1 VRIHL
6 DTNLL
11 IQTPNWELL
20 PPGDDHEFLVSALA
34 FAEFSEGATHPD
46 PAIAADAAIELIHHR
61 SNYGDGLPFTQREAD
76 IYRELCTLVA
86 TTGRTPGGKRR
97 TDLMIAAIAIGDGA
111 ALATRNTADFEGL
124 QPLLTVIKL

>member
-1 VRIHL
+1 MRIHF

-11 IQTPNWELL
+11 IQTPNWKLL
-20 PPGDDHEFLVSALA
+20 PPGDHEFLVSALA
-34 FAEFSEGATHPD
+34 FAEFSEGTAHPD
-46 PAIAADAAIELIHHR
+46 PAIAADAAIELIQHR

-86 TTGRTPGGKRR
+86 STGRTPGGKRR
-97 TDLMIAAIAIGDGA
+97 VDLMIAAIAIGDGA

-124 QPLLTVIKL
+124 QPLLNLILL

>member
-1 VRIHL
+1 MRIHL

-20 PPGDDHEFLVSALA
+20 PPGDHEFLVSALA
-34 FAEFSEGATHPD
+34 FAEFSEGTAHSD
-46 PAIAADAAIELIHHR
+46 PAIAADAAIELIQHR
-61 SNYGDGLPFTQREAD
+61 SNYGDGLPFTQREAE

-97 TDLMIAAIAIGDGA
+97 VDLMIAAIAIGDSA
-111 ALATRNTADFEGL
+111 ALATRNSADFEGL
-124 QPLLTVIKL
+124 QPLLNLIML

>member
-11 IQTPNWELL
+11 IQTPQWTLL
-20 PPGDDHEFLVSALA
+20 PPGEHEFLVSAIA

-46 PAIAADAAIELIHHR
+46 PAIAAEAAIELIQYR

-76 IYRELCTLVA
+76 IYRELCGVVA
-86 TTGRTPGGKRR
+86 TSGRTPGGKRR
-97 TDLMIAAIAIGDGA
+97 VDLMIAAIAIGDGA

-124 QPLLTVIKL
+124 EPLLTVVTL

>member
-11 IQTPNWELL
+11 IQTPQWTLL
-20 PPGDDHEFLVSALA
+20 PPGEHEFLVSAIA
-34 FAEFSEGATHPD
+34 FAEFSEGAAHPD
-46 PAIAADAAIELIHHR
+46 PAIAAEAAIELIQYR

-76 IYRELCTLVA
+76 IYRELCGAVA
-86 TTGRTPGGKRR
+86 TSGRTPGGKRR
-97 TDLMIAAIAIGDGA
+97 VDLMIAAIAIGDGA

-124 QPLLTVIKL
+124 EPLLTVVTL

>member
-1 VRIHL
+1 MRIHL

-20 PPGDDHEFLVSALA
+20 PPGDHEFLVSALA
-34 FAEFSEGATHPD
+34 FAEFSEGTAHPN
-46 PAIAADAAIELIHHR
+46 PAIAADAAIELIEHR
-61 SNYGDGLPFTQREAD
+61 ATFGDGLPFTQRGAD

-97 TDLMIAAIAIGDGA
+97 VDLMIAAIAIGDGA
-111 ALATRNTADFEGL
+111 ALATRNTADFDGL
-124 QPLLTVIKL
+124 QPLLNLIAL